1 MGSPFCFL
9 VMKKNTF
16 YALGLLLC
24 WLGTATSTAADWPEF
39 RGSAQGHAMAKSLPL
54 KWSATENVKWKLA
67 LPGSGWSS
75 PALFQDRLYLTSAI
89 PNDTGSQSLH
99 AVCVDAKNGKIL
111 WSTEVFR
118 PESLPNIHKKNS
130 HASPTPL
137 VEKDRV
143 YVHFGHQGTACLD
156 LKGKVIWKNDTI
168 KYQPV
173 HGSGGSPIVV
183 NDILFFSCD
192 GAKDPFMIALDKQSG
207 SVRWKVARETV
218 AKRTFSFSTATLI
231 TVNGQKQI
239 ISPGSG
245 VVSALDPKDG
255 KELWR
260 SRYGEGYSVIPK
272 PVFGHGM
279 IYLSSS
285 YDKPTAYAIRVDGKG
300 DVTDTHIAWSL
311 PKGAPH
317 TPSMLLVG
325 EEIYMVSD
333 AGIATCADAKTGTV
347 HWQERVGGNYSA
359 SPVYAAGRIYFQN
372 EQGMGVVIK
381 PGKTFEKL
389 AENNLG
395 ERTLASYAVGDKCL
409 FIRGEQHLFRIE

>member
-1 MGSPFCFL
+1 M
-9 VMKKNTF
+9 V
-16 YALGLLLC
+16 
-24 WLGTATSTAADWPEF
+24 
-39 RGSAQGHAMAKSLPL
+39 
-54 KWSATENVKWKLA
+54 
-67 LPGSGWSS
+67 
-75 PALFQDRLYLTSAI
+75 
-89 PNDTGSQSLH
+89 
-99 AVCVDAKNGKIL
+99 
-111 WSTEVFR
+111 
-118 PESLPNIHKKNS
+118 
-130 HASPTPL
+130 
-137 VEKDRV
+137 
-143 YVHFGHQGTACLD
+143 
-156 LKGKVIWKNDTI
+156 
-168 KYQPV
+168 
-173 HGSGGSPIVV
+173 
-183 NDILFFSCD
+183 
-192 GAKDPFMIALDKQSG
+192 ALDKQSG
-207 SVRWKVARETV
+207 SVRWKVARETM
-218 AKRTFSFSTATLI
+218 AKRTFSFSTATVI

-245 VVSALDPKDG
+245 VVSAMNPKDG

-272 PVFGHGM
+272 PVFGLGM
-279 IYLSSS
+279 VYLSSS

-317 TPSMLLVG
+317 TSSMLLVG
-325 EEIYMVSD
+325 GEIYMVSD
-333 AGIATCADAKTGTV
+333 AGIATCADAKRGTV

-381 PGKTFEKL
+381 AGKTFERL